1 MLGLNTVKLYKVKAL
16 IPLSSK
22 RLLPIKPL
30 CFWLGA
36 LFFVSLS
43 SLAAEKSYFEGN
55 SKLSKLA
62 ANEDN
67 NNDALQQTLEL
78 NFSPESREKLRKAL
92 DDYARSIDQDHDRIE
107 ERRRVMQESLE
118 ARFFDADND
127 GEVDGPIGA
136 NGIPVDSNGGETPG
150 DTDNDG
156 AVDPYDVDDDGDFND
171 PLEFL
176 GGNASAATSATFDI
190 GIPTSNVTYG
200 PHRLRVIAA
209 FGTGPSFIVNGLSY
223 FFVIAALMNLNE
235 KAFFHLD
242 RPKSDGSI
250 REGIAYAKA
259 RPDIY
264 VVMLMVFFLATFGLN
279 FQIFNA
285 LMATQEFGLGPASF
299 GLMGTF
305 IAIGSL
311 SGAIG
316 SARLERFRNTKFVI
330 KGGIAFSISIMVLSI
345 IPSYSLYI
353 LWLPICGVTALT
365 TLVSANS
372 IVQTSTDPAIR
383 GRVMGL
389 YLLIFMG
396 GTPFGSPLI
405 GATTDLVGIRPT
417 IVICGGISLAASL
430 YIWFK
435 YKNRVT
441 LPADISVATVLK
453 TVDRDHK

>member
-1 MLGLNTVKLYKVKAL
+1 MGFSVKEDGNWRSFRHRNYRILFPANTVSNIGSWAQRIAQDWLVLELTNNNGTYLGLVTAVQFAPVLFFSLHGGKLADRFNKRKVL
-16 IPLSSK
+16 ILTNILGGSAS
-22 RLLPIKPL
+22 LG
-30 CFWLGA
+30 LGA
-36 LFFVSLS
+36 LVITEHIQLWHVFVLAAVLGISTAIDAPVRQSFTTEVVGQTDLPNAVSL
-43 SLAAEKSYFEGN
+43 N
-55 SKLSKLA
+55 S
-62 ANEDN
+62 ANFN
-67 NNDALQQTLEL
+67 AGRL
-78 NFSPESREKLRKAL
+78 
-92 DDYARSIDQDHDRIE
+92 I
-107 ERRRVMQESLE
+107 
-118 ARFFDADND
+118 
-127 GEVDGPIGA
+127 GPA
-136 NGIPVDSNGGETPG
+136 VSGG
-150 DTDNDG
+150 
-156 AVDPYDVDDDGDFND
+156 
-171 PLEFL
+171 L
-176 GGNASAATSATFDI
+176 
-190 GIPTSNVTYG
+190 
-200 PHRLRVIAA
+200 IAA

-223 FFVIAALMNLNE
+223 FFVIAALLNLNE

-242 RPKSDGSI
+242 RPKSDGNI

-330 KGGIAFSISIMVLSI
+330 RGGIVFSATIMVLSI
-345 IPSYSLYI
+345 LPNYISYVI
-353 LWLPICGVTALT
+353 WLPICGVTALT

-405 GATTDLVGIRPT
+405 GTTTELIGIRPT
-417 IVICGGISLAASL
+417 IALCGGISLLASL
-430 YIWFK
+430 FIWFK
-435 YKNRVT
+435 YKNRVA
-441 LPADISVATVLK
+441 LPADTSVAAVLK
-453 TVDRDHK
+453 DR

>member
-1 MLGLNTVKLYKVKAL
+1 MGFQVKEDGNWRSFRHRNYRILFPANTVSNIGSWAQRIAQDWLVLELTNNNGTYLGLVTAVQFAPVLLFSLHGGKLADKFNKRKVL
-16 IPLSSK
+16 ILTNIVGGAAS
-22 RLLPIKPL
+22 LG
-30 CFWLGA
+30 LGA
-36 LFFVSLS
+36 LVITEHVQLWHVFALAAVLGISTAIDAPVRQSFTTEVVGQTDLPNAVSL
-43 SLAAEKSYFEGN
+43 N
-55 SKLSKLA
+55 S
-62 ANEDN
+62 ANFN
-67 NNDALQQTLEL
+67 AGRL
-78 NFSPESREKLRKAL
+78 
-92 DDYARSIDQDHDRIE
+92 
-107 ERRRVMQESLE
+107 V
-118 ARFFDADND
+118 
-127 GEVDGPIGA
+127 GPA
-136 NGIPVDSNGGETPG
+136 VSGG
-150 DTDNDG
+150 
-156 AVDPYDVDDDGDFND
+156 
-171 PLEFL
+171 L
-176 GGNASAATSATFDI
+176 
-190 GIPTSNVTYG
+190 
-200 PHRLRVIAA
+200 IAA

-223 FFVIAALMNLNE
+223 FFVIAALLNLNE
-235 KAFFHLD
+235 KAFFDLD
-242 RPKSDGSI
+242 RPKSDGNI

-299 GLMGTF
+299 GLMGTC

-330 KGGIAFSISIMVLSI
+330 KGGIIFSISIIAFSI

-353 LWLPICGVTALT
+353 LWLPICGFTALT

-405 GATTDLVGIRPT
+405 GTSAELIGIRPT
-417 IVICGGISLAASL
+417 IALCGGIALLASL
-430 YIWFK
+430 FIWFK
-435 YKNRVT
+435 YKNRVE

-453 TVDRDHK
+453 DR

>member
-1 MLGLNTVKLYKVKAL
+1 MGFQVKEDGNWRSFRHRNYRILFPANSVSNIGSWAQRIAQDWLVLELTNNNGTYLGLVTAVQFAPVLAFSLHGGKLADRFNKRKVL
-16 IPLSSK
+16 ILTNIIGGAAS
-22 RLLPIKPL
+22 LA
-30 CFWLGA
+30 LGA
-36 LFFVSLS
+36 LVMTDLIALWHVFVLAGILGISTAIDAPVRQAFTTEVVGQTDLPNAVSL
-43 SLAAEKSYFEGN
+43 N
-55 SKLSKLA
+55 S
-62 ANEDN
+62 ANFN
-67 NNDALQQTLEL
+67 AGRL
-78 NFSPESREKLRKAL
+78 
-92 DDYARSIDQDHDRIE
+92 
-107 ERRRVMQESLE
+107 V
-118 ARFFDADND
+118 
-127 GEVDGPIGA
+127 GPAI
-136 NGIPVDSNGGETPG
+136 SGG
-150 DTDNDG
+150 
-156 AVDPYDVDDDGDFND
+156 
-171 PLEFL
+171 L
-176 GGNASAATSATFDI
+176 
-190 GIPTSNVTYG
+190 
-200 PHRLRVIAA
+200 IAA

-223 FFVIAALMNLNE
+223 FFVIAALANLNE
-235 KAFFHLD
+235 KAFFHRD

-285 LMATQEFGLGPASF
+285 LMATQEFGLGPANF

-330 KGGIAFSISIMVLSI
+330 KGGIAFSTSIMVLSI
-345 IPSYSLYI
+345 LPNYISYVI
-353 LWLPICGVTALT
+353 WLPICGVTALT

-405 GATTDLVGIRPT
+405 GATTDIIGIRPT
-417 IVICGGISLAASL
+417 IAACGAISLFASL

-435 YKNRVT
+435 YKNRVV
-441 LPADISVATVLK
+441 LPADISVAAVLK
-453 TVDRDHK
+453 TI

>member
-1 MLGLNTVKLYKVKAL
+1 MAFFSPPKLSNPFPANTVSNIGSWAQRIAQDWLVLELTDNNGTYLGLVTAVQFAPV
-16 IPLSSK
+16 
-22 RLLPIKPL
+22 
-30 CFWLGA
+30 
-36 LFFVSLS
+36 LFFSLHGGKFADRFNKRKVLILTNIMGGAASLGLGVLVITDLIALWHVFALAAVLGISTAIDAPVRQAFTTEVVGQSDLPNAVSL
-43 SLAAEKSYFEGN
+43 N
-55 SKLSKLA
+55 S
-62 ANEDN
+62 ANFN
-67 NNDALQQTLEL
+67 AGRL
-78 NFSPESREKLRKAL
+78 
-92 DDYARSIDQDHDRIE
+92 
-107 ERRRVMQESLE
+107 V
-118 ARFFDADND
+118 
-127 GEVDGPIGA
+127 GPAI
-136 NGIPVDSNGGETPG
+136 SGG
-150 DTDNDG
+150 
-156 AVDPYDVDDDGDFND
+156 
-171 PLEFL
+171 L
-176 GGNASAATSATFDI
+176 
-190 GIPTSNVTYG
+190 
-200 PHRLRVIAA
+200 IAA

-223 FFVIAALMNLNE
+223 FFVIAALLNLNE

-330 KGGIAFSISIMVLSI
+330 KGGILFSISIMALSI
-345 IPSYSLYI
+345 IPSYTLYI
-353 LWLPICGVTALT
+353 LWLPICGLTALT

-405 GATTDLVGIRPT
+405 GTATELLGIRPT
-417 IVICGGISLAASL
+417 IALCGGISLAASVI
-430 YIWFK
+430 IWFR
-435 YKNRVT
+435 YKNRVQ
-441 LPADISVATVLK
+441 LPADTSVAGVLK
-453 TVDRDHK
+453 TINRDHN

>member
-1 MLGLNTVKLYKVKAL
+1 MGFQVKEDGNWRSFRHRNYRILFPANTVSNIGSWAQRIAQDWLVLELTNNNGTYLGLVTAVQFAPVLLFSLHGGKLADKFNKRKVL
-16 IPLSSK
+16 ILTNIVGGAAS
-22 RLLPIKPL
+22 LG
-30 CFWLGA
+30 LGA
-36 LFFVSLS
+36 LVITEHVQLWHVFALAAVLGISTAIDAPVRQSFTTEVVGQTDLPNAVSL
-43 SLAAEKSYFEGN
+43 N
-55 SKLSKLA
+55 S
-62 ANEDN
+62 ANFN
-67 NNDALQQTLEL
+67 AGRL
-78 NFSPESREKLRKAL
+78 
-92 DDYARSIDQDHDRIE
+92 
-107 ERRRVMQESLE
+107 V
-118 ARFFDADND
+118 
-127 GEVDGPIGA
+127 GPA
-136 NGIPVDSNGGETPG
+136 VSGG
-150 DTDNDG
+150 
-156 AVDPYDVDDDGDFND
+156 
-171 PLEFL
+171 L
-176 GGNASAATSATFDI
+176 
-190 GIPTSNVTYG
+190 
-200 PHRLRVIAA
+200 IAA
-209 FGTGPSFIVNGLSY
+209 FGTGPSFIINGLSY
-223 FFVIAALMNLNE
+223 FFVIAALLNLNE
-235 KAFFHLD
+235 KAFFDLD
-242 RPKSDGSI
+242 RPKSDGNI

-311 SGAIG
+311 AGAIG

-330 KGGIAFSISIMVLSI
+330 KGGIIFSISIMAFSI

-353 LWLPICGVTALT
+353 LWLPICGFTALT

-405 GATTDLVGIRPT
+405 GTSAELIGIRPT
-417 IVICGGISLAASL
+417 IAACGGISLFASL
-430 YIWFK
+430 FIWFK

-441 LPADISVATVLK
+441 VPADTSVAAVLK
-453 TVDRDHK
+453 DR

>member
-1 MLGLNTVKLYKVKAL
+1 MRLSVKEDGNWRSFRHRNYRILFPANTVSNIGSWAQRIAQDWLVLELTNNNGTYLGLVTAVQFAPVLAFSLHGGKLADRFNKRKVL
-16 IPLSSK
+16 ILTNIIGGAAS
-22 RLLPIKPL
+22 LA
-30 CFWLGA
+30 LGA
-36 LFFVSLS
+36 LVMTDLVALWHVFVLAGILGISTAIDAPVRQAFTTEVVGQTDLPNAVSL
-43 SLAAEKSYFEGN
+43 N
-55 SKLSKLA
+55 S
-62 ANEDN
+62 ANFN
-67 NNDALQQTLEL
+67 AGRL
-78 NFSPESREKLRKAL
+78 
-92 DDYARSIDQDHDRIE
+92 
-107 ERRRVMQESLE
+107 V
-118 ARFFDADND
+118 
-127 GEVDGPIGA
+127 GPAI
-136 NGIPVDSNGGETPG
+136 SGG
-150 DTDNDG
+150 
-156 AVDPYDVDDDGDFND
+156 
-171 PLEFL
+171 L
-176 GGNASAATSATFDI
+176 
-190 GIPTSNVTYG
+190 
-200 PHRLRVIAA
+200 IAA

-345 IPSYSLYI
+345 IPNYSLYI

-405 GATTDLVGIRPT
+405 GTTTELIGIRPT
-417 IVICGGISLAASL
+417 IVLCGGISLTASL
-430 YIWFK
+430 IIWFR
-435 YKNRVT
+435 YKNRVQI
-441 LPADISVATVLK
+441 PADISVASVLK
-453 TVDRDHK
+453 TVNRNNN

>member
-1 MLGLNTVKLYKVKAL
+1 MRLSVKEDGNWRSFRHRNYRILFPANTVSNIGSWAQRIAQDWLVLELTNNNGTYLGLVTAVQFAPVLAFSLHGGKLADRFNKRKVLILTNVVGGAASLGFRCAGNDRSNVAL
-16 IPLSSK
+16 WHVFVLAGILGISTAIDAPVRQSFTTEVVGQTD
-22 RLLPIKPL
+22 LPN
-30 CFWLGA
+30 A
-36 LFFVSLS
+36 VSL
-43 SLAAEKSYFEGN
+43 N
-55 SKLSKLA
+55 S
-62 ANEDN
+62 ANFN
-67 NNDALQQTLEL
+67 AGRL
-78 NFSPESREKLRKAL
+78 
-92 DDYARSIDQDHDRIE
+92 
-107 ERRRVMQESLE
+107 V
-118 ARFFDADND
+118 
-127 GEVDGPIGA
+127 GPAI
-136 NGIPVDSNGGETPG
+136 SGG
-150 DTDNDG
+150 
-156 AVDPYDVDDDGDFND
+156 
-171 PLEFL
+171 L
-176 GGNASAATSATFDI
+176 
-190 GIPTSNVTYG
+190 
-200 PHRLRVIAA
+200 IAA

-235 KAFFHLD
+235 KAFFHQD

-330 KGGIAFSISIMVLSI
+330 KGGIAFSLSIMVLSI

>member
-1 MLGLNTVKLYKVKAL
+1 MRMSVKEDGNWRSFRHRNYRILFPANTVSNIGSWAQRIAQDWLVLELTNNNGTYLGLVTAVQFAPV
-16 IPLSSK
+16 
-22 RLLPIKPL
+22 
-30 CFWLGA
+30 
-36 LFFVSLS
+36 LFFSLHGGKLADRFNKRKVLILTNIMGGAASLGLGVLVITDLIALWHVFALAAVLGISTAIDAPVRQAFTTEVVGQSDLPNAVSL
-43 SLAAEKSYFEGN
+43 N
-55 SKLSKLA
+55 S
-62 ANEDN
+62 ANFN
-67 NNDALQQTLEL
+67 AGRL
-78 NFSPESREKLRKAL
+78 
-92 DDYARSIDQDHDRIE
+92 I
-107 ERRRVMQESLE
+107 
-118 ARFFDADND
+118 
-127 GEVDGPIGA
+127 GPAI
-136 NGIPVDSNGGETPG
+136 SGG
-150 DTDNDG
+150 
-156 AVDPYDVDDDGDFND
+156 
-171 PLEFL
+171 L
-176 GGNASAATSATFDI
+176 
-190 GIPTSNVTYG
+190 
-200 PHRLRVIAA
+200 IAA
-209 FGTGPSFIVNGLSY
+209 FGTGPSFIINGLSY
-223 FFVIAALMNLNE
+223 FFVIAALLNLNE

-242 RPKSDGSI
+242 RPKSDGNI

-311 SGAIG
+311 TGAIG

-330 KGGIAFSISIMVLSI
+330 KGGILFSISIMALSI
-345 IPSYSLYI
+345 IPSYTLYI

-405 GATTDLVGIRPT
+405 GTTTELLGIRPT
-417 IVICGGISLAASL
+417 IALCGGISLIASMI
-430 YIWFK
+430 IWFR
-435 YKNRVT
+435 YKNRVE
-441 LPADISVATVLK
+441 LPADTSVAGVLK
-453 TVDRDHK
+453 TVDRNHN